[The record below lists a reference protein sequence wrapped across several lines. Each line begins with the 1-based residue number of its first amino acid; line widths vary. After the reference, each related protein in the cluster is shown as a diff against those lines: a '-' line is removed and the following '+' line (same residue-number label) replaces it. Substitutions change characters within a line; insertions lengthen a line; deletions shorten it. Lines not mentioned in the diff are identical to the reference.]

1 MSVTAL
7 ALLIVGC
14 TLVGG
19 FLLSYPIVNY
29 CLYVRFFKRRERRKL
44 ERAQLANAYYD
55 GVREE
60 IVSAVTRMEARPFRK
75 LTCTA
80 GDGVVLSARLY
91 EGGADTLVVLY
102 HGAFASP
109 WQNFGV
115 IGEELLRAGCDLL
128 APDQRAHGE
137 SGGKRIFYGEREGDD
152 LLRWLGLLKDFPYR
166 RIALYGVSM
175 GAAAIGFAADRIE
188 DPRVMAI
195 VPECGFTSLSALFG
209 WICRQRHL
217 PRWLLWGAYALGKRG
232 GCGGRTQE
240 HYAHCHIPVL
250 FLHGEEDTVVPPG
263 ESEKNF
269 AACAAE
275 KGLLLIPGAGHAVAD
290 VKGGIQTRQKI
301 INFIIGE

>member
-29 CLYVRFFKRRERRKL
+29 CLYVRFFKRREKRKL
-44 ERAQLANAYYD
+44 EKAQLADAYYE
-55 GVREE
+55 GVRGE
-60 IVSAVTRMEARPFRK
+60 ILSAAARMEARPFKK

-91 EGGADTLVVLY
+91 EGGSDRLVLLY

-109 WQNFGV
+109 LHNFGV
-115 IGEELLRAGCDLL
+115 IGEELLRAGYDLL
-128 APDQRAHGE
+128 IPDQRAHGE
-137 SGGKRIFYGEREGDD
+137 SGGGRIFYGEREGDD
-152 LLRWLGLLKDFPYR
+152 LLCWLGLLKEFPYL

-175 GAAAIGFAADRIE
+175 GAAAIGFVSDRIE
-188 DPRVMAI
+188 DPRVTAI
-195 VPECGFTSLSALFG
+195 VSESGFTSLSALFRG
-209 WICRQRHL
+209 ICRQRRL
-217 PRWLLWGAYALGKRG
+217 PRLLLWGALALGRRG
-232 GCGGRTQE
+232 GSREDTQA
-240 HYAHCHIPVL
+240 HYARSHIPVL
-250 FLHGEEDTVVPPG
+250 FLHGEEDTVVSPG

-275 KGLLLIPGAGHAVAD
+275 KQLLLVQGAGHAVAN

-301 INFIIGE
+301 INFIGV